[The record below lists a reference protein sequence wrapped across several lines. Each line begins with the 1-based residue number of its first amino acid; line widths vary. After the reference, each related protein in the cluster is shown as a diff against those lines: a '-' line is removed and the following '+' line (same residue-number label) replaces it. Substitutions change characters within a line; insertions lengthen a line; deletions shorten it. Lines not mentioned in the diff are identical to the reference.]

1 MNVLLMISSIAMG
14 GAERVL
20 VSLLPHLR
28 QIEGVNLMVCTL
40 NTTRDSPLI
49 EPFERTGVPRYD
61 LGVPNLMDVTG
72 WQRFLRL
79 VREKEIDIIS
89 AQDQYTN
96 LYGVLAHFATRIPV
110 VMTRHVMV
118 EPTDSRKEKILAQ
131 MTLWALRYGA
141 DQTIAV
147 SEAVRQHLSK
157 QARIPLSR
165 IETIHNGIEVGRFD
179 TKSQRA
185 AKRREM
191 GWPEDQPTVIMVA
204 VLRRGK
210 GHEVLFDVVPQLQ
223 ARIPN
228 VRIKLVGEGE
238 LGEQLRQQAAPL
250 GEAVEFLGQ
259 RMDVPELLGASDVL
273 VLPSWSE
280 ALPTVL
286 IEAGAA
292 SLPVVAT
299 DVGGAAEIV
308 AEGET
313 GYLIPPVDAAQ
324 LAGRLI
330 DVLTD
335 QELAHQMGVK
345 AKQRVDAL
353 FSLQRQAQ
361 QTTALFRRTIAA
373 K

>member
-1 MNVLLMISSIAMG
+1 
-14 GAERVL
+14 VL
-20 VSLLPHLR
+20 VSLLPYLK
-28 QIEGVNLMVCTL
+28 QIEGINPMVCTL
-40 NTTRDSPLI
+40 NTRRDSPLV
-49 EPFERTGVPRYD
+49 ETFEQTGVPRYD
-61 LGVPNLMDVTG
+61 LDVPNLRDVSG
-72 WQRFLRL
+72 WMRFVRL
-79 VREKEIDIIS
+79 VREKQIDIIS
-89 AQDQYTN
+89 TQDQYTN
-96 LYGVLAHFATRIPV
+96 LYGALAHFTTRVPV
-110 VMTRHVMV
+110 VMTRHVMA
-118 EPTDSRKEKILAQ
+118 EPTNSRKQKILAK
-131 MTLWALRYGA
+131 MTDMALHYGA
-141 DQTIAV
+141 DQIIAV
-147 SEAVRQHLSK
+147 SEAVRQNL
-157 QARIPLSR
+157 AERVGIPLSR
-165 IETIHNGIEVGRFD
+165 IETIHNGIEVERFD

-204 VLRRGK
+204 VLRGGK
-210 GHEVLFDVVPQLQ
+210 GHEVLFDAIPQVQ
-223 ARIPN
+223 ARVPN
-228 VRIKLVGEGE
+228 VRIKLVGGGGQ
-238 LGEQLRQQAAPL
+238 GEQLRQQAAPL

-259 RMDVPELLGASDVL
+259 RMDVPELLGASDMM

-308 AEGET
+308 ADGET
-313 GYLIPPVDAAQ
+313 GYLIPAGDSAQ

-335 QELAHQMGVK
+335 QDRARQMGVK
-345 AKQRVDAL
+345 AKQRIHAL

-361 QTTALFRRTIAA
+361 QTTALFRRTLAG